1 MFDVEKNVNTEV
13 ANRAHMIFKVK
24 VDTPLKKDDMLV
36 KASKA
41 LNL

>member
-1 MFDVEKNVNTEV
+1 MLDVEKNVHTDV
-13 ANRAHMIFKVK
+13 ANRAHMIFKAK
-24 VDTPLKKDDMLV
+24 VNTPLKKDDMLV